1 MSDNRITIRVSGD
14 LVKRLDLYRFD
25 LAMSRP
31 EFVRYCVQKQL
42 SSMIKEDNE
51 ELNELRNQVSELSK
65 TLSKLRAE
73 NAQLHD
79 HLT

>member
-25 LAMSRP
+25 LAMSRT